1 MSSFVYIM
9 TNPENKVLY
18 VGVTTDLKGRV
29 YQHRESLIPGFTQK
43 YKVTK
48 LVYYEAFGDVELAI
62 AREKRIK
69 GGSRK
74 RKIALVESV
83 NPTWSDLWEEL

>member
-1 MSSFVYIM
+1 M
-9 TNPENKVLY
+9 TNPENRVLY

-48 LVYYEAFGDVELAI
+48 LVYYEAFGEVELAI
-62 AREKRIK
+62 EREKRIK

-74 RKIALVESV
+74 QKIALIESV

>member
-9 TNPENKVLY
+9 TNTENRVLY

-62 AREKRIK
+62 EREKRIK
-69 GGSRK
+69 GGSRR
-74 RKIALVESV
+74 RKIALIESV
-83 NPTWSDLWEEL
+83 NPTWSDLWDEL